1 MSTATI
7 NFYEQLGLDRDATV
21 AQIQERLTT
30 LRLQL
35 SSKAAR
41 PSSRREHFQQQL
53 EDVARAEAVF
63 ADEESRERYD
73 VELRRAGEAGP
84 TAAVVDWTSRAWNY
98 YFIGDNGAAAVA
110 ARKAKEQ
117 APHEAMPFVVSAW
130 VQLKDKE
137 FKAAKHDADEA
148 FVLDEETTDLVDV
161 QMVRGTV
168 YFFLDDYERALTSF
182 DRALPKA
189 TPAERAELHWRI
201 ALARG
206 EMGDHKAA
214 YEAALEGLCVDVE
227 LQSELQKQL
236 ETTICTA
243 INKLDFSTQDRAASI
258 TRLNARKA
266 AVGQAPIK
274 SGKAVILKHIDENVA
289 LLERQ
294 QGLIKEREA
303 SERVPN
309 VTGYQP
315 GVPLGAMGAAFV
327 LFWIMIGLFN
337 VSTGAG
343 MFFLLVFG
351 AVVGFVIYAFN
362 QRSTWAA
369 GRAAYESA
377 QRRLEDVSKRWS
389 ATEAG
394 PVRPPHTTR

>member
-21 AQIQERLTT
+21 AQIQERLTV

-53 EDVARAEAVF
+53 EDVALAEVVF

-84 TAAVVDWTSRAWNY
+84 SAAAVDWTSRAWNY

-168 YFFLDDYERALTSF
+168 YYVLDDFERALTSF

-189 TPAERAELHWRI
+189 VPAERAELYWRI

-206 EMGDHKAA
+206 DMGDHKAA

-227 LQSELQKQL
+227 LGSELQKHL
-236 ETTICTA
+236 ETTLCSV
-243 INKLDFSTQDRAASI
+243 INTLDFGTQDRAASI

-274 SGKAVILKHIDENVA
+274 AGKGVVLKHIDESIA

-294 QGLIKEREA
+294 QALVKEREA
-303 SERVPN
+303 AERVSD
-309 VTGYQP
+309 VSGLQP
-315 GVPLGAMGAAFV
+315 SVPLGPMGVAFV
-327 LFWIMIGLFN
+327 VFWIMIGAFN
-337 VSTGAG
+337 LAAGAG
-343 MFFLLVFG
+343 LFFLLVFV

-369 GRAAYESA
+369 GRAAYEAA
-377 QRRLEDVSKRWS
+377 QRRLDDVRKR
-389 ATEAG
+389 AAGTPAG
-394 PVRPPHTTR
+394 PVPPPHTTR